1 MKRIVTF
8 IIMEIVSSFLTV
20 TIIPFMMYFK
30 YWCNDEATAL
40 AT

>member
-30 YWCNDEATAL
+30 Y
-40 AT
+40 